1 MDSCLRHGQD
11 RKIRG
16 VWRWWVWR
24 WLRSCL
30 LAMFA
35 VSSFKFGTCW
45 TVGLGECFSM
55 ETEKLLLGI
64 VSINIC
70 YENQLMFLSECSQK
84 LFARHAC
91 SFKCECFWR
100 VEISWADGFIF
111 RTECWILL
119 DLHYLHLFTPFDLAA
134 PATARMWRMCLSTC
148 GRQFRS
154 TWLRQD
160 LAGPGRTNGFES
172 CAVGCRSGLEADE
185 GCYRRVFPCLLKY
198 NEIRGIGMDCHG
210 FIGCAEN
217 SLKNI
222 SIHFN
227 TSAFNIQPSHS
238 CKMLQVASLGFL
250 RSPRRASRHRQQW
263 PQIWGDG

>member
-1 MDSCLRHGQD
+1 MLNS
-11 RKIRG
+11 
-16 VWRWWVWR
+16 
-24 WLRSCL
+24 
-30 LAMFA
+30 
-35 VSSFKFGTCW
+35 
-45 TVGLGECFSM
+45 VGF
-55 ETEKLLLGI
+55 T
-64 VSINIC
+64 
-70 YENQLMFLSECSQK
+70 
-84 LFARHAC
+84 
-91 SFKCECFWR
+91 
-100 VEISWADGFIF
+100 
-111 RTECWILL
+111 
-119 DLHYLHLFTPFDLAA
+119 LFTPFDLAS

-227 TSAFNIQPSHS
+227 TSAFNIQPSHG
-238 CKMLQVASLGFL
+238 CKMLQVARLGF
-250 RSPRRASRHRQQW
+250 
-263 PQIWGDG
+263 